1 MRFEEPKNW
10 KLPAG
15 DTFFQGFKD
24 RGELYSMTLPD
35 WEIAE
40 KHLGSRLGC
49 LDIGGH
55 VGTTALRYANN
66 FEKVYS
72 FEPLYSKILNENL
85 SHVTNLEVYPYAVSD
100 AVEEMTMINRAGNTG
115 LSLIVTEEN
124 KHIRNRPGYRSKEF
138 KVSTVLVDEYYF
150 TEIDFI
156 KIDTEGFV
164 LRPLKGMLHT
174 LEENNW
180 PLLQIEFNNLNPNT
194 QECFDLLKELNYKQV
209 DQFHVDHFF
218 KRV

>member
-1 MRFEEPKNW
+1 MQFEEPGDW
-10 KLPAG
+10 KLPNG
-15 DTFFQGFKD
+15 DSFYQGFK
-24 RGELYSMTLPD
+24 RKGELYPMTLPD

-40 KHLGSRLGC
+40 KHLDRNRGC

-72 FEPLYSKILNENL
+72 FEPLYSAILKENL

-100 AVEEMTMINRAGNTG
+100 AVEEMTMIHRTGNTG

-124 KHIRNRPGYRSKEF
+124 KHIRSRPGYQSKEF
-138 KVSTVLVDEYYF
+138 KVSTVLVDDYYF

-164 LRPLKGMLHT
+164 IRPLKGMIQT
-174 LEENNW
+174 LEENDW
-180 PLLQIEFNNLNPNT
+180 PLLQIEFNNLNTNT
-194 QECFDLLKELNYKQV
+194 KECFELLKKLNYKQV
-209 DQFHVDHFF
+209 DRFHVDHFF

>member
-1 MRFEEPKNW
+1 MKFEEPSDW
-10 KLPAG
+10 ELFQG
-15 DTFFQGFKD
+15 DSFYQGFKS

-40 KHLGSRLGC
+40 KYLDQKRGC

-55 VGTTALRYANN
+55 IGTTALRYANN
-66 FEKVYS
+66 FEQVYS
-72 FEPLYSKILNENL
+72 FEPLYHKIMNRNL
-85 SHVTNLEVYPYAVSD
+85 SHVTNIEVYPYAVSD
-100 AVEEMTMINRAGNTG
+100 ADEEMTMIMRAGNTG
-115 LSLIVTEEN
+115 LSLILTDETRHY
-124 KHIRNRPGYRSKEF
+124 KTRAGYNPKEI
-138 KVSTVLVDEYYF
+138 KMETRVVDDYQF

-174 LEENNW
+174 LEENDW

-194 QECFDLLKELNYKQV
+194 EECFALLKDLNYKQV

-218 KRV
+218 QRV

>member
-1 MRFEEPKNW
+1 MKYKEPSNW
-10 KLPAG
+10 VLPKH
-15 DTFFQGFKD
+15 DTFFKKFKD

-40 KHLGSRLGC
+40 QYLNQKRGC

-66 FEKVYS
+66 FEKVYT
-72 FEPLYSKILNENL
+72 FEPLYHEALKKNL
-85 SHVTNLEVYPYAVSD
+85 VDVTNLKIYPYAVSD
-100 AVEEMTMINRAGNTG
+100 KEEEMTMIHRTGNTG
-115 LSLIVTEEN
+115 LSMIITEET
-124 KHIRNRPGYRSKEF
+124 KHYKHRAGYDPKEIKMQT
-138 KVSTVLVDEYYF
+138 KVVDDYNF

-164 LRPLKGMLHT
+164 LRPLKGMLKT
-174 LEENNW
+174 LENNNW

-194 QECFDLLKELNYKQV
+194 EECFKLLKELNYTKV

-218 KRV
+218 QRV

>member
-1 MRFEEPKNW
+1 MQYKEPIQW
-10 KLPAG
+10 KLPKG
-15 DTFFQGFKD
+15 DTFYQGFKN

-40 KHLGSRLGC
+40 RYLDKKRGC

-55 VGTTALRYANN
+55 IGTTALRYANN

-72 FEPLYSKILNENL
+72 FEPLYHDILKVNL
-85 SHVTNLEVYPYAVSD
+85 IHVMNTRVYPYAVSD
-100 AVEEMTMINRAGNTG
+100 AREELTMITRAGNTG
-115 LSLIVTEEN
+115 LSLILTEET
-124 KHIRNRPGYRSKEF
+124 KHYKTRSGYNPKEI
-138 KVSTVLVDEYYF
+138 KMQTVPVDDYNF

-164 LRPLKGMLHT
+164 LRPLKGMLKT
-174 LEENNW
+174 LESNNW

-194 QECFDLLKELNYKQV
+194 EECFKFLKSLNYTKV